1 MPILRPGCEA
11 RRAAI
16 LSRAAAPAARAYP
29 SRPRWRG
36 RSVRSGSAR
45 RAARR
50 RRVSGTDLIL
60 RWQADELTEEQTAGE
75 WEKTRTTLREVVLIS
90 DPDGDPHVGRALIAR
105 PAVRFSRPRLTVRI
119 VRPQSSEQRRVGKEG
134 VSTGR
139 SRGEQDH

>member
-50 RRVSGTDLIL
+50 RRVSGTDIIL

-75 WEKTRTTLREVVLIS
+75 WEKTRTTLRAVVLIS
-90 DPDGDPHVGRALIAR
+90 DPDGDPHVGRALFTRAEER
-105 PAVRFSRPRLTVRI
+105 VSGQRMKVRM
-119 VRPQSSEQRRVGKEG
+119 VRPPAGKE
-134 VSTGR
+134 SKIGR
-139 SRGEQDH
+139 AKV